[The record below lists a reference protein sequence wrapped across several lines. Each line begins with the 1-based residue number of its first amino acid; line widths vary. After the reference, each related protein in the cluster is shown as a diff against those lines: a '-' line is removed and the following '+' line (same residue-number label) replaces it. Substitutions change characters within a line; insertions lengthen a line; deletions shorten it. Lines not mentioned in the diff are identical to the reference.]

1 MVAVRLYHYYRQGVC
16 ACPIY
21 INITINT
28 LKVLVCQHG
37 NRCLTP

>member
-21 INITINT
+21 IIITINT
-28 LKVLVCQHG
+28 LKVLFCRYDR
-37 NRCLTP
+37 RCLTP